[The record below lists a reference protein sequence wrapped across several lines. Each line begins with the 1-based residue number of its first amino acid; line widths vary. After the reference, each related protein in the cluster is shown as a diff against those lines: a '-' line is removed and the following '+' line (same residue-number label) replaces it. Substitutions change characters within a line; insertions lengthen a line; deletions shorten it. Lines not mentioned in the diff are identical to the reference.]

1 MKKSLAYLFFG
12 LLLTQ
17 CAAVQA
23 QNPATPRNATAHRP
37 LPGAGSEPTTPTLP
51 GDTFLGDWEWSD
63 NGEIFHISIWRNANW
78 PVPYSPTHR
87 TADVILGS
95 FRYTR
100 NGVVIAESAPA
111 TVSFP
116 ATAVHPAAS
125 FTIDALHKSTVTR
138 QEMEMVFYDH
148 TDRKHGRV
156 MLTFLPNSTDQ
167 ISWQLY
173 KVEEPHFYNTIPP
186 NFRVPT
192 AVTLTRQ

>member
-1 MKKSLAYLFFG
+1 MKHAVLSMLTV
-12 LLLTQ
+12 LLLGLAILP
-17 CAAVQA
+17 AAVA
-23 QNPATPRNATAHRP
+23 QKATKAAPAKAGVATQ
-37 LPGAGSEPTTPTLP
+37 P
-51 GDTFLGDWEWSD
+51 GDTFLGVWEWSD
-63 NGEIFHISIWRNANW
+63 NGEIFHISIWRSPNW

-87 TADVILGS
+87 TANVILGS

-100 NGVVIAESAPA
+100 NGVVIAESTPT

-116 ATAVHPAAS
+116 ATAIYPAAS
-125 FTIDALHKSTVTR
+125 FTIDALQESTVAR

-148 TDRKHGRV
+148 PDRKQGRV
-156 MLTFLPNSTDQ
+156 VLTFLPNSNDQ
-167 ISWQLY
+167 ISWQLH